1 MYSIEKKFWGQNKLV
16 AGIDEAGRGPL
27 AGPVVAASVIFEQN
41 FSTTYNI
48 NDSKKLSPKLRNELY
63 DVICEISL
71 AYGIYF
77 VDNDEIDE
85 INILNATYKAMN
97 KSLLKLSSKPNHL
110 LIDGN
115 RFKLLSNNYYT
126 YDLIVKGDSK
136 SISIA
141 AASIL
146 AKVTRDMYM
155 NSIDLEYP
163 QYGFSKHKGYAT
175 KQHFEAIKK
184 YGICKYHRKSFLKK
198 FFNSQLSL
206 NI

>member
-1 MYSIEKKFWGQNKLV
+1 MYSIEKKFWSQNKLV

-27 AGPVVAASVIFEQN
+27 AGPVVSASVVFEEN
-41 FSTTYNI
+41 FTTNYNI
-48 NDSKKLSPKLRNELY
+48 NDSKKLSPKLRKELY
-63 DVICEISL
+63 DVICEKSL
-71 AYGIYF
+71 AYGISF

-97 KSLLKLSSKPNHL
+97 KSLLKLTSKPNHL

-115 RFKLLSNNYYT
+115 RFKLLFNNNYT

-146 AKVTRDMYM
+146 AKVERDMYM
-155 NSIDLEYP
+155 DSIDLEFP
-163 QYGFSKHKGYAT
+163 HYGFSKHKGYAT